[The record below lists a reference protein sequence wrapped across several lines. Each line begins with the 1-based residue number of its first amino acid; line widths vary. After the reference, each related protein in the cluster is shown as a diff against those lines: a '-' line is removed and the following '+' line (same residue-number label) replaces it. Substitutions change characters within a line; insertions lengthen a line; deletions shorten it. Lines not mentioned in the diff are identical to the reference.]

1 MWLLAWPGLP
11 TGLFS
16 NKAVSKLL
24 VGGYG
29 TGHNDASV
37 ETFLIILLTS
47 GLCYNAVCLGACE
60 PFCWCTDPGRLQN
73 VPDGHNQAP

>member
-47 GLCYNAVCLGACE
+47 GLCYNVVCLGACE
-60 PFCWCTDPGRLQN
+60 PFC
-73 VPDGHNQAP
+73 